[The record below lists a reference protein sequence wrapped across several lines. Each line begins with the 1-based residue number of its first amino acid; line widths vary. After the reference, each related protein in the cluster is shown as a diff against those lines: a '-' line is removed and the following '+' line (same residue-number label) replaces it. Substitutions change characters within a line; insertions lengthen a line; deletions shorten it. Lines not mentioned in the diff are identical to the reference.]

1 MAKKVVIVDEELTP
15 TVLATK
21 KVKRGSMIWLLLIF
35 AALIAAAIY
44 LPEITAFV
52 SQKLGLDIEVPNEIV
67 TPGNDDDKD
76 DNQNNEDEAPEIQ
89 KYTLTAD
96 LSFTVDNLTLS
107 NFVVADNTI
116 NFTITNNGTEVLDL
130 NEMHYYLNLYSTD
143 TEGSDTLLERIKVT
157 NNIINA
163 GASIDVNYN
172 ITATGITEVAFLEI
186 SEEEYPAF
194 VAEADELGNAI
205 LVCTKDYESVT
216 YSLNNNQVF
225 SIIDN
230 YVVPIT
236 DPNYNVFYG
245 TYQTLAATYS
255 TISGVSSN
263 VSTDDTNMYFV
274 TNINLRTVVEGTF
287 NNDIYY
293 PLNTDAK
300 VMKFE
305 LEAQGYTCS

>member
-44 LPEITAFV
+44 LPEITAYV
-52 SQKLGLDIEVPNEIV
+52 SQKLGLDIEIPNEIV
-67 TPGNDDDKD
+67 TPGNDDTDD
-76 DNQNNEDEAPEIQ
+76 DNSNDDEAPELQ
-89 KYTLTAD
+89 KYALTAD

-107 NFVVADNTI
+107 NFEVTEQQ
-116 NFTITNNGTEVLDL
+116 ITFNIANNGTEAIDL
-130 NEMHYYLNLYSTD
+130 SEMHYYLNMYSTD
-143 TEGSDTLLERIKVT
+143 AEGADTLLERIKVAD
-157 NNIINA
+157 NIINA
-163 GASIDVNYN
+163 GGNISVTYN
-172 ITATGITEVAFLEI
+172 IKATGITEVAFLEI
-186 SEEEYPAF
+186 SEEEYPAY
-194 VAEADELGNAI
+194 VADADEAGNAT
-205 LVCTKDYESVT
+205 LVCQKDYETVT

-230 YVVPIT
+230 YVVPT
-236 DPNYNVFYG
+236 NDPNYNVFYG

-263 VSTDDTNMYFV
+263 VSTDEANMYFV
-274 TNINLRTVVEGTF
+274 TSINLRTVVDGTI

>member
-44 LPEITAFV
+44 LPEITAYV
-52 SQKLGLDIEVPNEIV
+52 SQKLGLDIEIPNEIV
-67 TPGNDDDKD
+67 TPGNDDTDD
-76 DNQNNEDEAPEIQ
+76 DNSNDDEAPELQ
-89 KYTLTAD
+89 KYALTAD

-107 NFVVADNTI
+107 NFEVTEQQ
-116 NFTITNNGTEVLDL
+116 ITFNIANNGTEAIDL
-130 NEMHYYLNLYSTD
+130 SEMHYYLNMYSTD
-143 TEGSDTLLERIKVT
+143 VEGADTLLERIKVAD
-157 NNIINA
+157 NIINA
-163 GASIDVNYN
+163 GGNINVTYN
-172 ITATGITEVAFLEI
+172 IKATGITEVAFLEI
-186 SEEEYPAF
+186 SEEEYPAY
-194 VAEADELGNAI
+194 VADADEAGNAT
-205 LVCTKDYESVT
+205 LVCQKDYETVT

-230 YVVPIT
+230 YVVPT
-236 DPNYNVFYG
+236 NDPNYNVFYG

-263 VSTDDTNMYFV
+263 VSTDEANMYFV
-274 TNINLRTVVEGTF
+274 TSINLRTVVDGTI